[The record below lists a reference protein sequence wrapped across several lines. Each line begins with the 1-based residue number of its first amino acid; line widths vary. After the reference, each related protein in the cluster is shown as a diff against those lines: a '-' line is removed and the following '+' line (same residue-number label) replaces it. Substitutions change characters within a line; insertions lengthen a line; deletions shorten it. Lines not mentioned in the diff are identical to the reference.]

1 MAGMLG
7 VPDELLIQDSADH
20 ICLMLNS
27 EALSD
32 NTFIMVC
39 KEMGNINITEKSQS
53 GAFSGKP
60 NINFSLPP
68 WVFVYS
74 SIVQQ
79 SILGHVSTPLIKI
92 VPLQL
97 GSEND
102 GKFIEFDH
110 LEYFPIAVTNF
121 QTIKFEL
128 RDHQGAQ
135 VQAAEKGE
143 TMLTLSFKQNI

>member
-1 MAGMLG
+1 MVGMLG

-60 NINFSLPP
+60 KINFSLPP

-79 SILGHVSTPLIKI
+79 SILGHVSTPLLKI

-97 GSEND
+97 GSDND